1 MIERYS
7 LSPMKDIWT
16 ETAKYQKWLEVELAC
31 VSVMGESGDIPA
43 QAAETIVQKAKI
55 DVERAKE
62 IEKEIKHDVLAF
74 VRAVEESVGEEGRFL
89 HRGLT
94 SSDVLDT
101 ALAMQM
107 QEGFRILIKDLQS
120 FLAALKKKAKQHKY
134 TVMVG
139 RTHGMHA
146 EPITFGL
153 KILNWAYEMERNL
166 ERLRTAKKVISYG
179 KISGSVGTYA
189 HVDPQ
194 MEKKVLEKLGLKPAK
209 ISSQIIQRDRHAQVL
224 SALAILGAGLERI
237 AVELRHL
244 QRTEVA
250 EVKEKKSH
258 GSSSMPHKEN
268 PITSETTTGQARLLR
283 SNLQAALENI
293 ALWHERDISHSS
305 VERIIIPD
313 SFILADY
320 MLHKMT
326 TLISEL
332 IVYPEKMH
340 QNLETTRGIVFSQGL
355 LLKLVDSGISR
366 KKAHQL
372 IRENALQAWEKE
384 ESLKDLIFKDKR
396 ITSNLSKE
404 EIEAVF
410 DIDYWTKHVDE
421 IYSRFDIHD

>member
-7 LSPMKDIWT
+7 LSPMKDIWMEDT
-16 ETAKYQKWLEVELAC
+16 KYQRWLEVELAC
-31 VSVMGESGDIPA
+31 VSVIGERGEIPTD
-43 QAAETIVQKAKI
+43 AAEIINQKAKI

-107 QEGFRILIKDLQS
+107 REGLGILIKDLQA
-120 FLAALKKKAKQHKY
+120 FIKVLEKKAKEHKY

-153 KILNWAYEMERNL
+153 KILNWTYEMERNL
-166 ERLRTAKKVISYG
+166 ERLRVARKVISYG

-189 HVDPQ
+189 HLDPQ
-194 MEKKVLEKLGLKPAK
+194 MEKKVLDKLGLKPAK
-209 ISSQIIQRDRHAQVL
+209 VSSQIIQRDRHAQVL
-224 SALAILGAGLERI
+224 SALAILGGGLERV

-283 SNLQAALENI
+283 SNLQAAYENI

-305 VERIIIPD
+305 VERITIPD
-313 SFILADY
+313 SFILTDY

-332 IVYPEKMH
+332 MVYPEKM
-340 QNLETTRGIVFSQGL
+340 QENLEITRGIVFSQGL
-355 LLKLVDSGISR
+355 LLKLVDNGLSR

-372 IRENALQAWEKE
+372 IRENALEAWERGE
-384 ESLKDLIFKDKR
+384 GLKDLTIKDKR
-396 ITSNLSKE
+396 ITRKLSKE

-410 DIDYWTKHVDE
+410 DMDYWTKHVDE
-421 IYSRFDIHD
+421 IYSRFNIND

>member
-7 LSPMKDIWT
+7 LSPMKDLWT
-16 ETAKYQKWLEVELAC
+16 EKAKYKKWLKVELA
-31 VSVMGESGDIPA
+31 VISVLGEKGVIPKKAVRLIEEKA
-43 QAAETIVQKAKI
+43 QI
-55 DVERAKE
+55 DVKRAKE
-62 IEKEIKHDVLAF
+62 IEKEIKHDILAF
-74 VRAVEESVGEEGRFL
+74 VRAVEESIGEEGRFL

-101 ALAMQM
+101 ALAMLM
-107 QEGFRILIKDLQS
+107 KEGLEILIEDLKE
-120 FLAALKKKAKQHKY
+120 FLSCLKEKAKEHKY
-134 TVMVG
+134 TAMVG

-153 KILNWAYEMERNL
+153 KLLNWYYEMARDL
-166 ERLRTAKKVISYG
+166 ERLKEAKEVISYG

-189 HVDPQ
+189 HIDPEI
-194 MEKKVLEKLGLKPAK
+194 EKEALHKLGLKPAR
-209 ISSQIIQRDRHAQVL
+209 ISNQIIQRDRHAQVL
-224 SALAILGAGLERI
+224 STLAILGGGLERV

-283 SNLQAALENI
+283 SNLQAALENM

-313 SFILADY
+313 SFILTDY

-326 TLISEL
+326 TLINEL
-332 IVYPEKMH
+332 IVYPKKMKE
-340 QNLETTRGIVFSQGL
+340 NLKKTLGIVFSQSL
-355 LLKLVDSGISR
+355 LLKLVDSGLSR
-366 KKAHQL
+366 RKAHEL
-372 IRENALQAWEKE
+372 IKRISLKAWERK
-384 ESLKDLIFKDKR
+384 ESLKDLLVKDER
-396 ITSNLSKE
+396 VRRELTPE
-404 EIEAVF
+404 EIEKAF
-410 DIDYWTKHVDE
+410 QMDYWTKWVDS
-421 IYSRFDIHD
+421 IFKRFGG